1 MGANTLHNVQAI
13 GIGYVPIPFS
23 FLPNG
28 SSAVDQTSIKGEGI
42 SSVTW
47 TGTGTFDVVLKSP
60 WFDFIGASPFIGLGT
75 DADVTLSS
83 WKWVASTKTL
93 TLRFR
98 SAGSAADI
106 ASNADNRLGAVIW
119 VKNSS
124 VGK

>member
-1 MGANTLHNVQAI
+1 MGAQTLYPVRAI
-13 GIGYVPIPFS
+13 GHDYVPIPFS
-23 FLPNG
+23 FAPNG

-60 WFDFIGASPFIGLGT
+60 FYDLISVNESIGLKT

-83 WKWVASTKTL
+83 WKWVSSTKTL

-98 SAGSAADI
+98 SGGSAGDI
-106 ASNADNRLGAVIW
+106 AADADNRLGATIW